1 MEATSPI
8 FAALGVVEFDALND
22 LAHWFDG
29 LVDPMKNAAT
39 PDWPGASGDPAG
51 RSAGREG

>member
-22 LAHWFDG
+22 LARWLDG
-29 LVDPMKNAAT
+29 LVEPVKGAGRS
-39 PDWPGASGDPAG
+39 DWPCSSGDQAG
-51 RSAGREG
+51 ASAGREG